1 VRFLRIAERKIA
13 ERTGQGIVCFIAN
26 FSYLSDP
33 SFVVMR
39 QRFLKEFDALWFDCL
54 NGDSRE
60 TGKLT
65 ADGKPDPSVFSTET
79 NREGIRVGTAIGL
92 FCRKPVRGKAPKVR
106 YRDFWGTTKRGE
118 LVKSLKATKFEKQYA
133 AAEPSEANRF
143 SFRPS
148 RVVGDYLNWPK
159 AVELAGEAPI
169 SGLQEMRHG
178 SLMAMDQETL
188 GRRMVAYFDQSIE
201 WDELKR
207 TEAGPKV
214 DGGRFVAKE
223 ARKKLLA
230 AESYSAAHIVRYALY
245 PFDLRW
251 AYYSTTRPLWNE
263 PRPALAVQHWKGNKF
278 FVTRM
283 FAERP
288 NERVP
293 VFVTNALPDYHLLRP
308 NAVAIPFQLRAFAP
322 AKLKRKDDGNGEFGS
337 ILEEAAPAYKAGAG
351 RTTANLSPAA
361 RVYLASLGIKNP
373 DADADTAA
381 FVWLHALAIGYA
393 PAYLTENA
401 DGVRQD
407 WPRIPLPA
415 SKAGLL
421 ASAELGRRVAALL
434 DTETLVPGVAN
445 GKLRSELKALAELR
459 CTGSPDFHIT
469 AGWGHAG
476 KGGVTMPGKG
486 KMLTRGY
493 RPEEELEK
501 PLLDLLGKTTH
512 DIYLNDTA
520 YWRNVPEKVWD
531 YTIGGYQV
539 LKKWLSYR
547 EHGLLG
553 RALTTDEAREVTHIA
568 RRVAALIL
576 LQPEL
581 DANYQRVKAATHD
594 WKSK

>member
-1 VRFLRIAERKIA
+1 
-13 ERTGQGIVCFIAN
+13 
-26 FSYLSDP
+26 
-33 SFVVMR
+33 
-39 QRFLKEFDALWFDCL
+39 
-54 NGDSRE
+54 
-60 TGKLT
+60 
-65 ADGKPDPSVFSTET
+65 
-79 NREGIRVGTAIGL
+79 
-92 FCRKPVRGKAPKVR
+92 
-106 YRDFWGTTKRGE
+106 
-118 LVKSLKATKFEKQYA
+118 
-133 AAEPSEANRF
+133 
-143 SFRPS
+143 
-148 RVVGDYLNWPK
+148 
-159 AVELAGEAPI
+159 
-169 SGLQEMRHG
+169 
-178 SLMAMDQETL
+178 MAMDQETL
-188 GRRMVAYFDQSIE
+188 GRRMVAYFDEFIE
-201 WDELKR
+201 WAELKR
-207 TEAGPKV
+207 TEAGPTV

-223 ARKKLLA
+223 ARKKLVE
-230 AESYSAAHIVRYALY
+230 AESYRAAHIVRYALY

-251 AYYSTTRPLWNE
+251 AYHSITRPLWNE
-263 PRPALAVQHWKGNKF
+263 PRPALAAQHWKGNKF

-288 NERVP
+288 NEQVP

-308 NAVAIPFQLRAFAP
+308 NAVAIPFRLRATAP
-322 AKLKRKDDGNGEFGS
+322 AKPKRKDDGNGEFGS
-337 ILEEAAPAYKAGAG
+337 ILEEAAPAYEAGGG

-361 RVYLASLGIKNP
+361 RTYLAGLGINNA

-381 FVWLHALAIGYA
+381 LIWLHALAIGYA
-393 PAYLTENA
+393 PSYLAENA

-421 ASAELGRRVAALL
+421 ASAELGRQVAALL
-434 DTETLVPGVAN
+434 DTETTVPGVTS
-445 GKLRSELKALAELR
+445 GKLWPELKVVAELR
-459 CTGSPDFHIT
+459 STSSPDFCVT

-476 KGGVTMPGKG
+476 KEGVTMPGKG

-501 PLLDLLGKTTH
+501 PLLVLLGKATH

-553 RALTTDEAREVTHIA
+553 RPLTADEAREVTHIA
-568 RRVAALIL
+568 RRLAALIL

-581 DANYQRVKAATHD
+581 DANYQRVKAASHD
-594 WKSK
+594 WQP